1 MSQTWNNETAAID
14 GAEDGNADI
23 NADMNAGAMDD
34 ASVELDDS
42 IITANNREGRRLPP
56 LQVNGLDESEILA
69 YAPPMVCDRVHWD
82 TVDEFDASVLV
93 SVLANSDTPIEAYC
107 RTWSDGQHR
116 IWVTEGSGHAARD
129 IIRDWCA
136 DNEVEAVNI
145 RVINSVPFRDL
156 DQIPGTL
163 LADLIGEA
171 VDWLFPRVNGIRRRL
186 VADLDLVDDDD
197 VRSMMYLF
205 VSDHMD
211 RYDADRTGRNGTLT
225 LLAFLMGK
233 LRTWPQDLAR
243 QAQGRPIVNDRI
255 KIAAAMGAFCTREQ
269 RNPSEVELADELGM
283 SVTDLRQRAQTI
295 ESLSRMR
302 HYQQLSQYASS
313 DGDDFGTEV
322 VADHDVEADA
332 TSHSRNAELT
342 KVIMAAVNDQDTVG
356 KRSQDPLA
364 LAAVYLSYW
373 EDMSKAEVAR
383 ELEILPKT
391 VTAKLNRVL
400 GSAADSLA
408 S

>member
-1 MSQTWNNETAAID
+1 M
-14 GAEDGNADI
+14 
-23 NADMNAGAMDD
+23 
-34 ASVELDDS
+34 
-42 IITANNREGRRLPP
+42 
-56 LQVNGLDESEILA
+56 NGLDEGEILA

-82 TVDEFDASVLV
+82 TVEAFDASALV

-163 LADLIGEA
+163 LADLIGAA

-205 VSDHMD
+205 VSDHID

-255 KIAAAMGAFCTREQ
+255 KIAAARDVFCTREQ

-283 SVTDLRQRAQTI
+283 TVTDLRQRAQTI

-313 DGDDFGTEV
+313 DGDDFGAEV

-342 KVIMAAVNDQDTVG
+342 RVVMAAVNDQDTVS

>member
-1 MSQTWNNETAAID
+1 
-14 GAEDGNADI
+14 
-23 NADMNAGAMDD
+23 
-34 ASVELDDS
+34 
-42 IITANNREGRRLPP
+42 
-56 LQVNGLDESEILA
+56 
-69 YAPPMVCDRVHWD
+69 
-82 TVDEFDASVLV
+82 
-93 SVLANSDTPIEAYC
+93 
-107 RTWSDGQHR
+107 
-116 IWVTEGSGHAARD
+116 IWVTEGLGHTARD
-129 IIRDWCA
+129 IIREWCA
-136 DNEVEAVNI
+136 DNEVEAVNM
-145 RVINSVPFRDL
+145 RVIDSVPFRDL
-156 DQIPGTL
+156 EQIPGTL
-163 LADLIGEA
+163 LADLIGAA

-255 KIAAAMGAFCTREQ
+255 KIAAAMDEFCTREQ

-295 ESLSRMR
+295 ESLSRIR
-302 HYQQLSQYASS
+302 HYQPLSQYASN
-313 DGDDFGTEV
+313 DGDVFGAEI
-322 VADHDVEADA
+322 AAQDNVETDA
-332 TSHSRNAELT
+332 TTHGRNAELT
-342 KVIMAAVNDQDTVG
+342 RVVMAAVNDQDSAG

-364 LAAVYLSYW
+364 LAAVYLAYW
-373 EDMSKAEVAR
+373 ENMSKAEVAR

-391 VTAKLNRVL
+391 VTGKLNRVL
-400 GSAADSLA
+400 GSVADSL
-408 S
+408 SS

>member
-1 MSQTWNNETAAID
+1 MSQTWDNETAATD
-14 GAEDGNADI
+14 STEDVNADI
-23 NADMNAGAMDD
+23 NTDAIDD
-34 ASVELDDS
+34 ANVELDDS

-56 LQVNGLDESEILA
+56 LQVNGLDEAEILA

-82 TVDEFDASVLV
+82 TVEAFDASALV

-163 LADLIGEA
+163 LADLIGAA

-205 VSDHMD
+205 VSDHID

-255 KIAAAMGAFCTREQ
+255 KIAAARDVFCTREQ

-283 SVTDLRQRAQTI
+283 TVTDLRQRAQTI

-302 HYQQLSQYASS
+302 HYQQLSQYASN
-313 DGDDFGTEV
+313 DGDDFGAEV

-342 KVIMAAVNDQDTVG
+342 RVVMAAVNDQDTVS

>member
-1 MSQTWNNETAAID
+1 MQTWDNETV
-14 GAEDGNADI
+14 GNHTTMDI
-23 NADMNAGAMDD
+23 NADTVND

-56 LQVNGLDESEILA
+56 LEVNGLSEAEILA

-82 TVDEFDASVLV
+82 TVEEFDASVLV
-93 SVLANSDTPIEAYC
+93 TVLANSDTPIEAYC

-116 IWVTEGSGHAARD
+116 IWVTEGFGHSARD
-129 IIRDWCA
+129 IIRKWCA
-136 DNEVEAVNI
+136 DNEVEAVNM
-145 RVINSVPFRDL
+145 RVIDSVPFRDL
-156 DQIPGTL
+156 EQIPGTL
-163 LADLIGEA
+163 LADLISAA

-255 KIAAAMGAFCTREQ
+255 KIAAAMDEFCTREQ

-295 ESLSRMR
+295 ESLSRIR
-302 HYQQLSQYASS
+302 HYQPLSQYASN
-313 DGDDFGTEV
+313 DGDVFGAEI
-322 VADHDVEADA
+322 AAQDNVETDA
-332 TSHSRNAELT
+332 TTHGRNAELT
-342 KVIMAAVNDQDTVG
+342 RVVMAAVNDQDSAG

-364 LAAVYLSYW
+364 LAAVYLAYW
-373 EDMSKAEVAR
+373 ENMSKAEVAR
-383 ELEILPKT
+383 ELEILSKT
-391 VTAKLNRVL
+391 VTGKLNRVL
-400 GSAADSLA
+400 GSVADSL
-408 S
+408 SS

>member
-1 MSQTWNNETAAID
+1 MSQTWGDETAATD
-14 GAEDGNADI
+14 GAEYVNADI
-23 NADMNAGAMDD
+23 NADMNGD
-34 ASVELDDS
+34 ASFEFDDS

-163 LADLIGEA
+163 LADLIGAA

-255 KIAAAMGAFCTREQ
+255 KIAAARDAFCTREQ

-283 SVTDLRQRAQTI
+283 TVTDLRQRSQTI

-302 HYQQLSQYASS
+302 HYQPLSQYAAGS
-313 DGDDFGTEV
+313 GDEFGAEV
-322 VADHDVEADA
+322 VADLDVEADA
-332 TSHSRNAELT
+332 TSHSRNAEIT
-342 KVIMAAVNDQDTVG
+342 RVVMAAVNDQDTVS

>member
-1 MSQTWNNETAAID
+1 MSQTWDNETAATD
-14 GAEDGNADI
+14 STEDVNADI
-23 NADMNAGAMDD
+23 NTDAIDD
-34 ASVELDDS
+34 ANVELDDS

-56 LQVNGLDESEILA
+56 LQLNGLDEGGILA

-82 TVDEFDASVLV
+82 TVEAFDASALV

-163 LADLIGEA
+163 LADLIGAA

-205 VSDHMD
+205 VSDHID

-255 KIAAAMGAFCTREQ
+255 KIAAARDVFCTREQ

-283 SVTDLRQRAQTI
+283 TVTDLRQRAQTI

-302 HYQQLSQYASS
+302 HYQQLSQYASN
-313 DGDDFGTEV
+313 DGDDFGAEV

-342 KVIMAAVNDQDTVG
+342 RVVMAAVNDQDTVS

>member
-1 MSQTWNNETAAID
+1 
-14 GAEDGNADI
+14 
-23 NADMNAGAMDD
+23 MDVIE
-34 ASVELDDS
+34 SLYLQS
-42 IITANNREGRRLPP
+42 I
-56 LQVNGLDESEILA
+56 Q
-69 YAPPMVCDRVHWD
+69 
-82 TVDEFDASVLV
+82 
-93 SVLANSDTPIEAYC
+93 
-107 RTWSDGQHR
+107 
-116 IWVTEGSGHAARD
+116 
-129 IIRDWCA
+129 
-136 DNEVEAVNI
+136 
-145 RVINSVPFRDL
+145 
-156 DQIPGTL
+156 
-163 LADLIGEA
+163 
-171 VDWLFPRVNGIRRRL
+171 
-186 VADLDLVDDDD
+186 
-197 VRSMMYLF
+197 
-205 VSDHMD
+205 
-211 RYDADRTGRNGTLT
+211 
-225 LLAFLMGK
+225 
-233 LRTWPQDLAR
+233 
-243 QAQGRPIVNDRI
+243 
-255 KIAAAMGAFCTREQ
+255 AAAMDAFCTREQ

-283 SVTDLRQRAQTI
+283 TVTDLRQRAQTI

-302 HYQQLSQYASS
+302 HYQQLSQYASG

-332 TSHSRNAELT
+332 TSHSRNAEIT